1 MINVFNENSLED
13 TTLELFEEMGYDRIC
28 GYDIDRD
35 YHSVF
40 MDDNLLDDLCHIN
53 KDFSESQVQ
62 EAIRTIKTL
71 SHGNPIEDNKTFSKY
86 LIEGVPVQV
95 KDSNGY
101 QYKNIKLIDFDN
113 INNNHF
119 QVVNQFKIIEF
130 DTKRPDI
137 IVFINGI
144 PVIVIELKTTTNEDI
159 TIEDAYNQLTGYKNV
174 SIPSLFKYNQFLV
187 ISDGVTAKAGTITSP
202 YSRFSDWKKIYA
214 EDVVTENMETHTT
227 LFKGMFRKDRI
238 LDIINNF
245 ILFSNDKKIIAQYHQ
260 YFGVKKAI
268 ESTVNKGVHT
278 GKAGIVWHTQ
288 GSGKSFSMV
297 FYTGNMIKALNNPT
311 IVVVT
316 DRNDLDNQLY
326 ETFLSC
332 SDYLRQTPK
341 QADSRHENESN
352 TTKEDLSL
360 DALLK
365 NRQTGGII
373 FTTLQK
379 FEEETG
385 LFSDREDILVLVDEC
400 HRSHYGLEAIMKIDY
415 NTNEAKE
422 KYGTAKYLHN
432 ALPNA
437 TYIGFTGTPV
447 ETKDKSTSSIFGEV
461 IDTYDMTQAIID
473 KSTVPIR
480 YESRMARVGLNQR
493 ILDEIDNYYKF
504 IEETETA
511 DEYAIN
517 KSKQMMAK
525 ISQVIEDPDRLE
537 LIVKDIINHYEER
550 KDMVADHAMVV
561 AYSRKA
567 AFIMYKKFLELRPDY
582 EDVVHM
588 IITPSNKDE
597 ADMQK
602 AIGTKNDK
610 KELEIRFKNEK
621 EDPNEKF
628 KIAIVVDMWLT
639 GFDVPSLGVMYIDKP
654 MKAHNLM
661 QAIARVNRVYKTKE
675 AGLIVDY
682 IGLKAWLLDALKTYT
697 NRDQNQIKDVE
708 ELVNA
713 LKDKIEII
721 DGIFNGFD
729 YANFNKLDNTGKYNL
744 IKDGANIILSSEDKK
759 KRFMKHSLDAKN
771 LYTLCNGILENSY
784 KEKVLYIISVRSFI
798 TKITNDNKLDISE
811 INRTVSK
818 MLEESIQDDELI
830 NLGELTHGKNLDI
843 LSDAMIQKIKQ
854 LKDKNIVAE
863 VLARAIK
870 STINEIARINL
881 TLQEKFSTKFKKI
894 VDAYNERTEVSDIE
908 QVIEE
913 MINLKKEIE
922 SEIEKGNEYDLSNE
936 EKAFFDALG
945 ADPEIK
951 ELMKDETLV
960 QIAKELVETINDNL
974 TLEAFKREDAR
985 ARIRVEIRRLL
996 IKYDYPPIKREGAVE
1011 KVIKQAEL
1019 KYQET

>member
-1 MINVFNENSLED
+1 MFNENSLED
-13 TTLELFEEMGYDRIC
+13 VTLKLFEEMGYDRLC

-40 MDDNLLDDLCHIN
+40 LDDNLLDDLCHIN

-144 PVIVIELKTTTNEDI
+144 PVVVIELKTTTNEDI

-326 ETFLSC
+326 ETFLNC
-332 SDYLRQTPK
+332 RDYLRQTPK
-341 QADSRHENESN
+341 QADSRHESESN
-352 TTKEDLSL
+352 VIKEDLSL
-360 DALLK
+360 DTLLK
-365 NRQTGGII
+365 NRQAGGIV

-400 HRSHYGLEAIMKIDY
+400 HRSHYGLEATMKIDY
-415 NTNEAKE
+415 ETNEAKE
-422 KYGTAKYLHN
+422 RYGTAKYLHN

-461 IDTYDMTQAIID
+461 IDTYDMTQAIMD
-473 KSTVPIR
+473 GSTVPIR

-550 KDMVADHAMVV
+550 KDMVANHAMVV

-567 AFIMYKKFLELRPDY
+567 AYIMYQKFLELRPDY

-597 ADMQK
+597 EEMQK

-661 QAIARVNRVYKTKE
+661 QAIARVNRVYKTKD

-708 ELVNA
+708 ELVNT
-713 LKDKIEII
+713 LKDKLEII

-729 YANFNKLDNTGKYNL
+729 YSNFNTLDNTGKYNL
-744 IKDGANIILSSEDKK
+744 IKDGANLILSSEDKK

-771 LYTLCNGILENSY
+771 LYTLCNGILEKEY
-784 KEKVLYIISVRSFI
+784 KKKVLYIISVRSFI
-798 TKITNDNKLDISE
+798 TKITNENKLDISE

-830 NLGELTHGKNLDI
+830 ILGELSHGKSLDI

-870 STINEIARINL
+870 TTINEIARINL

-908 QVIEE
+908 IIIEE

-922 SEIEKGNEYDLSNE
+922 KEIEEGNEYNLSIE

-945 ADPEIK
+945 ADSEIK
-951 ELMKDETLV
+951 ELMQDETLV
-960 QIAKELVETINDNL
+960 KIAKELVETINNNL
-974 TLEAFKREDAR
+974 TLEAFKREDTR
-985 ARIRVEIRRLL
+985 AKIRVEIRRLL
-996 IKYDYPPIKREGAVE
+996 IKYNYPPNKSEEAVE
-1011 KVIKQAEL
+1011 QVIKQAEL
-1019 KYQET
+1019 KYQEV